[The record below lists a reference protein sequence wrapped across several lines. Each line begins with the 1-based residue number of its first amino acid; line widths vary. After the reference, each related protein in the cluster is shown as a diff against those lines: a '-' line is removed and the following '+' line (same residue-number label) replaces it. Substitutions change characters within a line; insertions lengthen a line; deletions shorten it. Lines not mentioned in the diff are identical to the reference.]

1 LSYLRCVPN
10 ITIMAPADEN
20 ECRHMLYTGYQLDG
34 PAAVRYPRGSGPG
47 VEVEGEMRQ
56 LVIGKAER
64 LRTGRGIAL
73 LAFGSTVSEALQVGD
88 VLDASVVNM
97 RFIKPLDEDIIFE
110 LARKHEV
117 LVTVEDNAVAGGAG
131 SAINECLTRLDMQ
144 VTVLNLGLPDRF
156 LEHGSR
162 EQLLAEAGLDAA
174 GIIASIESLLHTR
187 QPATSNQYRAS

>member
-1 LSYLRCVPN
+1 
-10 ITIMAPADEN
+10 
-20 ECRHMLYTGYQLDG
+20 
-34 PAAVRYPRGSGPG
+34 VRYPRGSGPG

-73 LAFGSTVSEALQVGD
+73 LAFGSTVSEALRVGN

-97 RFIKPLDEDIIFE
+97 RFIKPLDEDIVFE

-117 LVTVEDNAVAGGAG
+117 LVTLEDNAVAGGAG
-131 SAINECLTRLDMQ
+131 SAINEYLTRLDMQ

-174 GIIASIESLLHTR
+174 GIIASIESLLQTR
-187 QPATSNQYRAS
+187 QPATSNQYRAF